1 MVISFGGLASEL
13 SVESKNI
20 NRFAW
25 ELHEFL
31 SKKSQGGPHG
41 LKIFTDA
48 PIGIFEKSSMKHP
61 SKMVAIFGFYTQF

>member
-1 MVISFGGLASEL
+1 MVISFGVLASEL

-48 PIGIFEKSSMKHP
+48 PRLN
-61 SKMVAIFGFYTQF
+61 V